1 MNFIGT
7 RKNDKVTAYEAVVK
21 GYAKEGGLYVP
32 ESFPVFSAAEI
43 EALTEADY
51 PERAAKIL
59 ARFFDG
65 EDEAFFTEV
74 CKAAYA
80 AFDGSDPAPLL
91 KIDDGRFVLELFH
104 GPTCSEKDF
113 AARIFPEILKKCAEK
128 AGVKEEPLLVA
139 ASAGDSGKALLE
151 AFKNEKGVKVAAFY
165 SDETSSKL
173 QRFSLSV
180 QQGKNVFVAGVRG
193 TVNDCVRVVRRAVL
207 SEETKE
213 ALKEKNMAPVS
224 AEYANI
230 LSVLSCVPY
239 YFSAYADLLSSEQIE
254 MGEPVNFAIPAG
266 DFCSVLAC
274 FYAKKMGL
282 PVGKI
287 LSASNRNR
295 ALWDFLRSGTY
306 DSEKRAPAHTMSPSL
321 DILWAG
327 NAERL
332 VYEACGRDCKLTA
345 SRMKDMEKN
354 GVFSLSGEEF
364 SSVSADFQAGY
375 ASEDDTVESM
385 YDIFEEYGYA
395 MDTHTGVAAAVM
407 DKYLEKRDEK
417 DETPVVITAVANPYK
432 FPQDVLYALSGND
445 VKDSY
450 KGVKRL
456 NLLTAMKPPKGITE
470 MRYKPLRFKAVLAA
484 DEKKIAAELLSLSEG
499 KIVPEPVET
508 KR

>member
-7 RKNDKVTAYEAVVK
+7 RKNDKATAYEAVAR
-21 GYAKEGGLYVP
+21 GYAKDGGLFVP
-32 ESFPVFSAAEI
+32 ETFPALSIEEI
-43 EALTEADY
+43 QALTEADY

-59 ARFFDG
+59 AKFFG
-65 EDEAFFTEV
+65 EEDEAFFKEA
-74 CKAAYA
+74 CKEAYA
-80 AFDGSDPAPLL
+80 AFEGTDPAPLL
-91 KIDDGRFVLELFH
+91 KIDDGIFVLELFH

-113 AARIFPEILKKCAEK
+113 AARLFPAVLKKCAEK
-128 AGVKEEPLLVA
+128 ANIKEEFLVVA

-151 AFKNEKGVKVAAFY
+151 AFKNAKGAKAAAFY

-180 QQGKNVFVAGVRG
+180 QGGKNVFAAGVRG
-193 TVNDCVRVVRRAVL
+193 DADHCLRAVRKALL
-207 SEETKE
+207 SEETSA
-213 ALKEKNMAPVS
+213 ALAAKNTLSVA
-224 AEYANI
+224 ADYANI
-230 LSVLSCVPY
+230 LPVLTSVAY
-239 YFSAYADLLSSEQIE
+239 YFSAYADLLSSEQIQ
-254 MGEPVNFAIPAG
+254 MGDRVNFAVPAG
-266 DFCSVLAC
+266 DFCSALGC

-295 ALWDFLRSGTY
+295 ALWDFLRTGTY
-306 DSEKRAPAHTMSPSL
+306 DAEKRARAHTMSPSI
-321 DILWAG
+321 DILWAE

-332 VYEACGRDCKLTA
+332 VFDVSGNDAKITA
-345 SRMKDMEKN
+345 SRMKDMETN
-354 GVFSLSGEEF
+354 GVFSLTGAEHAKISE
-364 SSVSADFQAGY
+364 DFQAGY

-385 YDIFEEYGYA
+385 YNIFEEYGYA

-417 DETPVVITAVANPYK
+417 DGTPVVITAVANPYK

-456 NLLTAMKPPKGITE
+456 NLLTAMKPPKSVTD
-470 MRYKPLRFKAVLAA
+470 MRYKPLRFKAVLPA
-484 DEKKIAAELLSLSEG
+484 DEKKISAELIALAEG
-499 KIVPEPVET
+499 KIVPEAAED
-508 KR
+508 KK